1 LALNE
6 PVHLRFPSRHLPWV
20 IIARYDNRDFA
31 MTWKRTGA
39 LDSQLDGI
47 YFGMT
52 NGAVIQRCFISG
64 DTLKYVPGNSL
75 RHSEQTFQALAADIE
90 QIAVKKLEADST
102 QELTIITRGDF

>member
-1 LALNE
+1 MAQYA
-6 PVHLRFPSRHLPWV
+6 HLRFLSRYLPWV
-20 IIARYDNRDFA
+20 TNVCYDNRDFA